1 MKIASTFRLIDMKK
15 LFFFPFLVLLVST
28 GLSFSQEEKTDIK
41 WIPRDP
47 QKFESI
53 HSGTFNGQK
62 ISFKAIVGETF
73 LKNSKG
79 EVTGAMW
86 STSYL
91 RDGVDS
97 SKRPVMFVFN
107 GGPGSASV
115 WLHMGFFGPKVV
127 KIDSEAKEDDGAA
140 PYRFVENNQALL
152 DLTDLVF
159 IDPIGTGFSQ
169 IEGVG
174 KTSDFWGLNEDAES
188 IAQFIR
194 LWVTQNGR
202 WQAPKFMAG
211 ESFGTTRAAK
221 VAEVLEGGG
230 QNMALNGIILISQ
243 ALDYAGS
250 SSWAD
255 NLTSFFTYLPSQAVT
270 AWYHGKAGQGKTIE
284 AFAQE
289 AREFAY
295 GDYLK
300 SLFLGE
306 KQTQAEKEAIAE
318 ELAYFT
324 GLEKNYIL
332 HSDNQILMNRFK
344 KELLREEGKAIGT
357 LDGRFLALETD
368 KSAEGPVLGDPSD
381 FMAESAY
388 TAVFNDYLMR
398 DLKVSID
405 RPYFSSAAGMGGSWN
420 WKPVPE
426 GAYYE
431 PSYVS
436 TARSLSE
443 VMHRNTQLHVMV
455 ANGYYD
461 LITPF
466 FDAEFTFARHD
477 FPQDRIQ
484 MTYYEAGHMMY
495 NRQEDFDAL
504 AKDVRKFLEGILK

>member
-1 MKIASTFRLIDMKK
+1 MKK
-15 LFFFPFLVLLVST
+15 YTLLLTAVLISIS
-28 GLSFSQEEKTDIK
+28 SFSQEEKTETK
-41 WIPRDP
+41 WVPRDP
-47 QKFESI
+47 KKFETP

-62 ISFKAIVGETF
+62 ITYKAVVGETF
-73 LKNSKG
+73 LKNSKS

-86 STSYL
+86 STSYI

-97 SKRPVMFVFN
+97 SKRPVLFIFN
-107 GGPGSASV
+107 GGPGSASI

-127 KIDSEAKEDDGAA
+127 KTDSEAKTDDGSA
-140 PYRFVENNQALL
+140 PYRFVENTQALL
-152 DLTDLVF
+152 DITDLVF

-169 IEGVG
+169 VEGVG

-188 IAQFIR
+188 IAQFMR
-194 LWVTQNGR
+194 LWVTQHGR

-221 VAEVLEGGG
+221 VAEVLEEGG
-230 QNMALNGIILISQ
+230 QTMALNGIILISQ

-306 KQTQAEKEAIAE
+306 KQTQADKEAIAE
-318 ELAYFT
+318 KLAYFT
-324 GLEKNYIL
+324 GLDKNYIL
-332 HSDNQILMNRFK
+332 LSDNQILMHRFK

-357 LDGRFLALETD
+357 LDGRYLALETD
-368 KSAEGPVLGDPSD
+368 KAAEGPVLGDPASY
-381 FMAESAY
+381 MTESAY

-398 DLKVSID
+398 DLKVTLD
-405 RPYFSSAAGMGGSWN
+405 RPYFTSAEGMGGSWN
-420 WKPVPE
+420 WKPMPE
-426 GAYYE
+426 GAYWE
-431 PSYVS
+431 PMYVS

-443 VMHRNTQLHVMV
+443 AMHRNTQMQVMV

-466 FDAEFTFARHD
+466 FDAEFTFARHN

-504 AKDVRKFLEGILK
+504 VRDVRKFLEGMLK

>member
-1 MKIASTFRLIDMKK
+1 MKNLNLLFLALLIS
-15 LFFFPFLVLLVST
+15 FS
-28 GLSFSQEEKTDIK
+28 SFSQEEKSETK
-41 WIPRDP
+41 WVPRDP
-47 QKFESI
+47 QKFETT

-62 ISFKAIVGETF
+62 ITYKAIVGETF

-79 EVTGAMW
+79 EVNGAMW
-86 STSYL
+86 STSYI
-91 RDGVDS
+91 RDGVDT
-97 SKRPVMFVFN
+97 SKRPVLFIFN
-107 GGPGSASV
+107 GGPGSASI

-127 KIDSEAKEDDGAA
+127 KTDSEAKVDDGAA
-140 PYRFVENNQALL
+140 PYRFVDNTQALL

-169 IEGVG
+169 VEGVG
-174 KTSDFWGLNEDAES
+174 KTSDFWGLNEDAAS
-188 IAQFIR
+188 IAQFMR
-194 LWVTQNGR
+194 TWVTQHGR
-202 WQAPKFMAG
+202 WQAPKLIAG

-221 VAEVLEGGG
+221 VAEVLEEGG
-230 QNMALNGIILISQ
+230 QSMSLNGIVLISQ

-289 AREFAY
+289 ARDFAY
-295 GDYLK
+295 GDYLQ

-306 KQTQAEKEAIAE
+306 KQTQAQKEAIAE
-318 ELAYFT
+318 KLSYFT
-324 GLEKNYIL
+324 SLDKTYIL
-332 HSDNQILMNRFK
+332 RSDNQILMHRFK

-357 LDGRFLALETD
+357 LDGRYLAFETD
-368 KSAEGPVLGDPSD
+368 QVSEGPVLGDPAGY
-381 FMAESAY
+381 MTGSAY
-388 TAVFNDYLMR
+388 TAVFNDYLRRNLVVIM
-398 DLKVSID
+398 D
-405 RPYFSSAAGMGGSWN
+405 RPYLTSAEGMGGSWN
-420 WKPVPE
+420 WKPVPD

-436 TARSLSE
+436 TARALSE
-443 VMHRNTQLHVMV
+443 TMHRNTQLQVMV

-466 FDAEFTFARHD
+466 FDAEYTFARHD
-477 FPQDRIQ
+477 FPQDRIH
-484 MTYYEAGHMMY
+484 MYYYEAGHMMY

-504 AKDVRKFLEGILK
+504 AKDVRAFLEKILK